1 MKNDISYKNY
11 LIRGESFQRENNG
24 AWIPRYT
31 LTRPKTESTGK
42 ESDFPSQQ
50 YQFNE
55 SFPTES
61 EADEYALGR
70 AREWVDKN

>member
-11 LIRGESFQRENNG
+11 RIRGESFQRENHG
-24 AWIPRYT
+24 AWIPQYT
-31 LTRPKTESTGK
+31 MTRQETGAQGTG
-42 ESDFPSQQ
+42 FPSQQ

-61 EADEYALGR
+61 EADEYALRR
-70 AREWVDKN
+70 AREWVDSN